1 MGLVAQETASRP
13 VSDGVE
19 RILSA
24 AEDLFAEHGYDA
36 VSISDIAARAGV
48 CKSNVFHHFSS
59 KDELYLAVLNDARQ
73 AFFELID
80 NLHDSSGT
88 LPERLGKFAELH
100 LHRILELRKVS
111 RLVLRDLLEN
121 SPERGKQLAEKVF
134 DKNFSLLVD
143 TMRNSQ
149 QRGEIRT
156 DIDPAMAA
164 IVLISADIFFFQ
176 ASGVLRHFP
185 DIDFADDSTRYSQM
199 LVDILLHGILPRAP
213 ADIHHNTI
221 PTSNNFRE

>member
-1 MGLVAQETASRP
+1 MRLVAQKSPLKPASD
-13 VSDGVE
+13 SVE

-59 KDELYLAVLNDARQ
+59 KDELYLAVLSDARQ

-80 NLHDSSGT
+80 NLHDSAGS
-88 LPERLGKFAELH
+88 LPERLGKFAESH

-111 RLVLRDLLEN
+111 RLVLRDLLES
-121 SPERGKQLAEKVF
+121 SPERSKQLAEKVL

-143 TMRNSQ
+143 TMRMSQ
-149 QRGEIRT
+149 QCGEIRP
-156 DIDPAMAA
+156 DVDPAMVA

-176 ASGVLRHFP
+176 ASSVLRHFP
-185 DIDFADDSTRYSQM
+185 DIDFANDEIRYSRM
-199 LVDILLHGILPRAP
+199 LVDILLYGILPR
-213 ADIHHNTI
+213 I
-221 PTSNNFRE
+221 PTDQHDDTAIFKR

>member
-1 MGLVAQETASRP
+1 MRLVAQKSSLKPASD
-13 VSDGVE
+13 SVE
-19 RILSA
+19 RILLA

-59 KDELYLAVLNDARQ
+59 KDELYLAVLSDARQ

-80 NLHDSSGT
+80 NLHDSAGS
-88 LPERLGKFAELH
+88 LPERLGKFAESH

-111 RLVLRDLLEN
+111 RLVLRDLLES
-121 SPERGKQLAEKVF
+121 SPERSKQLAENIF

-149 QRGEIRT
+149 QHGEIRQ

-176 ASGVLRHFP
+176 ASSVLRHFP
-185 DIDFADDSTRYSQM
+185 DIDFANDGTRYSRM
-199 LVDILLHGILPRAP
+199 LVDILLYGILPRVP
-213 ADIHHNTI
+213 A
-221 PTSNNFRE
+221 

>member
-1 MGLVAQETASRP
+1 MRLVAQKSSLKPASD
-13 VSDGVE
+13 SVE

-59 KDELYLAVLNDARQ
+59 KDELYLAVLSDARQ

-80 NLHDSSGT
+80 NLHDSAGS
-88 LPERLGKFAELH
+88 LPERLGKFAESH

-111 RLVLRDLLEN
+111 RLVLRDLLES
-121 SPERGKQLAEKVF
+121 SPERSKQLAENVF

-143 TMRNSQ
+143 TMRNGQ
-149 QRGEIRT
+149 QHGEIRA

-176 ASGVLRHFP
+176 ASSVLQHFP
-185 DIDFADDSTRYSQM
+185 DIDFANDGTRYSRM
-199 LVDILLHGILPRAP
+199 LVDILLYGILPRVSA
-213 ADIHHNTI
+213 
-221 PTSNNFRE
+221 